1 MALDRAGHVAAG
13 TSTGGTPNKMP
24 GRVGDVPMVGC
35 GFYADDQ
42 LGGASSTGWG
52 ESIAKVLLARLALH
66 HLEQLGDPWAAAA
79 AAIQELSDKVKGRG
93 GIILLSPEGRPGW
106 HHNTPHM
113 SRAYRTCGMDAPKV
127 EI

>member
-1 MALDRAGHVAAG
+1 
-13 TSTGGTPNKMP
+13 MP

-66 HLEQLGDPWAAAA
+66 HLEQLSDPWAAAE
-79 AAIQELSDKVKGRG
+79 AAIQVLAERVHGLG
-93 GIILLSPEGRPGW
+93 GVILLSPQGRPAW

-113 SRAYRTCGMDAPKV
+113 SRAYRTAEMNAPEV
-127 EI
+127 GI